1 MVPAMSAI
9 AASETV
15 RGPSLEPPRKF
26 LGSGTPRGYGLRPR
40 LSPDAAP
47 AFATFVDAART
58 RAGLEGRTLVYTVR
72 WG

>member
-1 MVPAMSAI
+1 MSAI
-9 AASETV
+9 AASEAMP
-15 RGPSLEPPRKF
+15 PSAVEPPRKF
-26 LGSGTPRGYGLRPR
+26 LGAGTPRGYGLRPR
-40 LSPDAAP
+40 LTPDAAA

>member
-1 MVPAMSAI
+1 MSAI
-9 AASETV
+9 AASDAMLPTA
-15 RGPSLEPPRKF
+15 PQPPRKF
-26 LGSGTPRGYGLRPR
+26 LGAGTPRGVGSRPR
-40 LSPDAAP
+40 LTPDAAA

>member
-1 MVPAMSAI
+1 MTAI
-9 AASETV
+9 AATETIL
-15 RGPSLEPPRKF
+15 PPTTDPPRKF

-40 LSPDAAP
+40 LTPDAAA

>member
-1 MVPAMSAI
+1 MTAMASPESILPA
-9 AASETV
+9 T
-15 RGPSLEPPRKF
+15 REPVRKF

-40 LSPDAAP
+40 LTPDAAA

>member
-1 MVPAMSAI
+1 MA
-9 AASETV
+9 
-15 RGPSLEPPRKF
+15 EPIRKF
-26 LGSGTPRGYGLRPR
+26 LGSGTPRGVGSRPR
-40 LSPDAAP
+40 LTPDAAA

>member
-1 MVPAMSAI
+1 MSAI
-9 AASETV
+9 ATPESVSPPTV
-15 RGPSLEPPRKF
+15 EPARKF
-26 LGSGTPRGYGLRPR
+26 LGAGTPRGYGLRPR
-40 LSPDAAP
+40 LTPDAAA

>member
-1 MVPAMSAI
+1 MTAI
-9 AASETV
+9 AASESVVPAMVSPT
-15 RGPSLEPPRKF
+15 RKF

-40 LSPDAAP
+40 LTPDAAA

>member
-1 MVPAMSAI
+1 MSAI
-9 AASETV
+9 AASESV
-15 RGPSLEPPRKF
+15 LSPPLEPTRKF

-40 LSPDAAP
+40 LTPDAAA

>member
-1 MVPAMSAI
+1 MTAI
-9 AASETV
+9 AASESV
-15 RGPSLEPPRKF
+15 MPSLVEPTRKF

-40 LSPDAAP
+40 LTPDAAA

>member
-1 MVPAMSAI
+1 MSAI
-9 AASETV
+9 SASETIGTPV
-15 RGPSLEPPRKF
+15 AEPIRKF
-26 LGSGTPRGYGLRPR
+26 LGSGTPRGVGSRPR
-40 LSPDAAP
+40 LTPDAAA

>member
-1 MVPAMSAI
+1 MSA
-9 AASETV
+9 AAPAE
-15 RGPSLEPPRKF
+15 SLLPPLPEPPHKF
-26 LGSGTPRGYGLRPR
+26 LGSGTPRGYGFRPR
-40 LSPDAAP
+40 LTPDAAA

>member
-1 MVPAMSAI
+1 MVPPVTAI
-9 AASETV
+9 AASETL
-15 RGPSLEPPRKF
+15 RAPPIEPPRKF

-40 LSPDAAP
+40 LTPDAAA

>member
-1 MVPAMSAI
+1 MSAI
-9 AASETV
+9 AASESMMPPV
-15 RGPSLEPPRKF
+15 ADPPRKF

-40 LSPDAAP
+40 LTPDAAA

>member
-1 MVPAMSAI
+1 MVAPVSAI
-9 AASETV
+9 AGSEPLLAA
-15 RGPSLEPPRKF
+15 GAEPRRKF

-40 LSPDAAP
+40 LTPEAAA

>member
-1 MVPAMSAI
+1 MSA
-9 AASETV
+9 ASASDPLL
-15 RGPSLEPPRKF
+15 RSLTEPPRKF
-26 LGSGTPRGYGLRPR
+26 LGSGTPRGYGFRPR
-40 LSPDAAP
+40 LTPDAAA

>member
-1 MVPAMSAI
+1 MSAI
-9 AASETV
+9 AASETLLPPLV
-15 RGPSLEPPRKF
+15 EPTRKF

-40 LSPDAAP
+40 LTPEAAA

>member
-1 MVPAMSAI
+1 MSPI
-9 AASETV
+9 P
-15 RGPSLEPPRKF
+15 PSDSFLPQPTARHPKF

-40 LSPDAAP
+40 LTPEAAA

>member
-1 MVPAMSAI
+1 MSAT
-9 AASETV
+9 AASDSMLSPGT
-15 RGPSLEPPRKF
+15 EPRHKF

-40 LSPDAAP
+40 LTPEAAA

>member
-1 MVPAMSAI
+1 MSAV
-9 AASETV
+9 AASERLLPAAV
-15 RGPSLEPPRKF
+15 EPARKF
-26 LGSGTPRGYGLRPR
+26 LGSGSPRGYGYRPR
-40 LSPDAAP
+40 LTPDAAA